1 MTLAEGRL
9 EELQEIVREVLALP
23 ADVQKT
29 LDDIEREKCRKSLP
43 YFIRKCWKIIEPS
56 MPYTPNW
63 HIEFIADH
71 LQSITRGVELEDGT
85 RYNRLLINVPPG
97 CMKSLLLTCFWP
109 LHEWGPCG
117 MPHMRYIAVS
127 HSQDLA
133 IRDGLKMRRVVE
145 SEWYQRLWPHVK
157 LSSDQNMKT
166 KFENTATGWR
176 QAAAAGS
183 ITGARADRVLVDDP
197 MSVTDALSDQIKQTT
212 NTWFAEAV
220 PTRLSSPRDSAIVV
234 IMQRLAE
241 DDTSGLILDK
251 WADAWDHIM
260 LPMRYDP
267 ARSFPTKLG
276 YEDRRTV
283 EGQLLFPARFP
294 EDVVD
299 RDERIMGPWAT
310 AGQFQQSPEPRGGGI
325 IPRDKWVLWDSEHY
339 PQFDYVIAALDTAYT
354 VKEENDPSAMTVW
367 GVFSGGNQMAMQGRY
382 SSRIEEADAILERQ
396 YTQDH
401 PKVMLLYS
409 WSERLELHDL
419 VERVKETCVKYQVDN
434 LLIENK
440 AAGISVAQELRRVY
454 GHEDFGVQLQDPK
467 GQDKMARLYAVQ
479 HLFFDEIIYA
489 PDKTWADACI
499 NQCAVFPKSKH
510 DDIVDTVSMA
520 LGFLRKTGMLLRGR
534 EYTEML
540 DSQRQHLG
548 APPPALYAV

>member
-1 MTLAEGRL
+1 
-9 EELQEIVREVLALP
+9 
-23 ADVQKT
+23 
-29 LDDIEREKCRKSLP
+29 
-43 YFIRKCWKIIEPS
+43 
-56 MPYTPNW
+56 
-63 HIEFIADH
+63 
-71 LQSITRGVELEDGT
+71 
-85 RYNRLLINVPPG
+85 
-97 CMKSLLLTCFWP
+97 
-109 LHEWGPCG
+109 
-117 MPHMRYIAVS
+117 
-127 HSQDLA
+127 
-133 IRDGLKMRRVVE
+133 
-145 SEWYQRLWPHVK
+145 
-157 LSSDQNMKT
+157 MKT

-489 PDKTWADACI
+489 PDKTWADAAI

>member
-1 MTLAEGRL
+1 MASL
-9 EELQEIVREVLALP
+9 EEMVKG
-23 ADVQKT
+23 ADPYQT
-29 LDDIEREKCRKSLP
+29 LDDLERLACAESLP
-43 YFIRKCWKIIEPS
+43 YFIKKCWRIIEPS
-56 MPYTPNW
+56 MAYSHNW
-63 HIEFIADH
+63 HIDFISDH
-71 LQSITRGVELEDGT
+71 LTAITDGVEFDDGSK
-85 RYNRLLINVPPG
+85 YNRLLINVPPG

-109 LHEWGPCG
+109 LWEWGPKN

-157 LSSDQNMKT
+157 LSDDQNQKT
-166 KFENTATGWR
+166 KFENTSTGWR

-183 ITGARADRVLVDDP
+183 ITGARADRVLIDDP
-197 MSVTDALSDQIKQTT
+197 MSVTDALSEQIKQTT
-212 NTWFAEAV
+212 NTWFLEAI
-220 PTRLSSPRDSAIVV
+220 PTRLSSPKDSAIVV
-234 IMQRLAE
+234 IMQRLSE

-251 WADAWDHIM
+251 QLGYDHIM

-267 ARSFPTKLG
+267 ARAAPTMLG
-276 YEDRRTV
+276 KVDKRTE
-283 EGQLLFPARFP
+283 EGQLLFPDRFP
-294 EDVVD
+294 IEVVE

-325 IPRDKWVLWDSEHY
+325 IPRDKWVLWDQEHY

-367 GVFSGGNQMAMQGRY
+367 GVFSGGNQMALQGRY

-409 WSERLELHDL
+409 WAERLELHDL
-419 VERVKETCVKYQVDN
+419 VERVRETCVRYQVDN

-520 LGFLRKTGMLLRGR
+520 LGFLRKTGMLLRGK

-540 DSQRQHLG
+540 DAQRQHIG
-548 APPPALYAV
+548 APPAPLYSV